1 MYNNDM
7 FAAALRMHRA
17 KLNITQAELASK
29 VGIDPTAISQYEQG
43 SRIPGADKVFALAEV
58 LGCSP
63 CDLLGWKA

>member
-17 KLNITQAELASK
+17 KLNITQAELASR

-43 SRIPGADKVFALAEV
+43 SRIPGADKLFTLAEV